1 MSKKRELID
10 VFMEFKGKYENI
22 QSQVLQIMSSA
33 DYTQTGKEQAIEKV
47 VNDFTPTAVL
57 YHDKA
62 VKIIDNGLKT
72 LKDQWK
78 KVSMEK
84 LMEGAYQA
92 GLTNVV
98 KMLEVG
104 AIRAE
109 DDIQN
114 IIDTYAD
121 DYNAL
126 ALIRT
131 MLQKSKDEQIQEFT
145 VLIPADNREENKKLL
160 SQLRGNVDTY
170 INADNVKA
178 TSKSWNAF
186 NQGTTSVSASMDSM
200 VEFVENRLD
209 DNLKL
214 L

>member
-1 MSKKRELID
+1 MSKKRELINA
-10 VFMEFKGKYENI
+10 FMEFKERYNNI
-22 QSQVLQIMSSA
+22 QNRVLQIRSSLEYA
-33 DYTQTGKEQAIEKV
+33 EIGKQQAIEQV
-47 VNDFTPTAVL
+47 VDAFAPTATS

-62 VKIIDNGLKT
+62 VEIIDKGLES
-72 LKDQWK
+72 LQEQWRQ
-78 KVSMEK
+78 SSSGR
-84 LMEGAYQA
+84 LTDGNYQS
-92 GLTNVV
+92 GLANVI

-104 AIRAE
+104 AIREE
-109 DDIQN
+109 DDIKN

-200 VEFVENRLD
+200 AEFVENRLD

>member
-1 MSKKRELID
+1 MSKKRELIN
-10 VFMEFKGKYENI
+10 VFMEFKERYNNI
-22 QSQVLQIMSSA
+22 QSRVLQINSSLE
-33 DYTQTGKEQAIEKV
+33 YTETGKQQAVDQV
-47 VNDFTPTAVL
+47 VNGFTATATS

-62 VKIIDNGLKT
+62 VEIIDKGLE
-72 LKDQWK
+72 LLLEQWK
-78 KVSMEK
+78 ESSAGK
-84 LMEGAYQA
+84 LLDSNYQA
-92 GLTNVV
+92 GLANVV

-104 AIRAE
+104 AIREE
-109 DDIQN
+109 DDIKN

-200 VEFVENRLD
+200 AEFVENRLD